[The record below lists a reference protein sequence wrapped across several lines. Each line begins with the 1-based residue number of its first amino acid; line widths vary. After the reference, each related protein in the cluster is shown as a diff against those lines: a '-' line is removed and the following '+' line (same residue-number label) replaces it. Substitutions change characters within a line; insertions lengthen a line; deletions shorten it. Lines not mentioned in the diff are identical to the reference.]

1 MDKELNIE
9 ELIIKMRQLQ
19 AIIEDDTV
27 IKFDLR
33 DKLKHLDKSL
43 ISIRTTHIDKNQQTF
58 ETNEMKTN
66 KSRNKKRRG
75 S

>member
-33 DKLKHLDKSL
+33 DKLKHLDRL
-43 ISIRTTHIDKNQQTF
+43 PISIRTAQIDKNLKSF
-58 ETNEMKTN
+58 ENNEMKTMN
-66 KSRNKKRRG
+66 SHNIKRKT